1 MSAAAKRSADGTEKE
16 GTGRKRARSSNRNE
30 LTVQWPRHSVI
41 QGKYPVPTLLST
53 ADHKEI
59 LTACASAL
67 ASCSKTT
74 QVDSATSLYPFAC
87 EILKPLVKLTGHK
100 ILLSPKSTAD
110 VPPDVIQNFAVDFLR
125 QCEDM
130 RQESEV
136 TLLTDF
142 QHYFK
147 EQIGEG
153 TCYVDICVGTQ
164 DQQVGLLVQ
173 CNQILQKKRVG
184 PLENLEGYWQAAA
197 AGVAAQEDNARVR
210 GKRAFAEA
218 YSSKLREMVDL
229 AQLGTVQQVEA
240 EAAALIAAD
249 TAREDAEANAR
260 EVPVYV
266 ALTDIRNWLFMKVV
280 RGQIYVS
287 KLVRM
292 FDFCADEDTF
302 LTSSPGMVDG
312 LQYLCEALG
321 VGASGT
327 GASIAEALAAAR
339 RDNEQSVRTLLDSVF
354 RPAESTRLCDAVAY
368 TMGRLDAAQ
377 ELEQWDG
384 DLDNALP
391 ILERVL
397 SKKYPD
403 VVAAQVLKALQELRD
418 KKA

>member
-1 MSAAAKRSADGTEKE
+1 M
-16 GTGRKRARSSNRNE
+16 
-30 LTVQWPRHSVI
+30 
-41 QGKYPVPTLLST
+41 PTLLTT

-59 LTACASAL
+59 LTACASGL

-74 QVDSATSLYPFAC
+74 QVDCATSLYPFAC
-87 EILKPLVKLTGHK
+87 EILKPLVELTGHK
-100 ILLSPKSTAD
+100 ILLSAKSAAD
-110 VPPDVIQNFAVDFLR
+110 VPPDVIQNFVVEFLR
-125 QCEDM
+125 QCEDLH
-130 RQESEV
+130 QESKV

-147 EQIGEG
+147 EQIGQG

-164 DQQVGLLVQ
+164 DRQVGLLVQ
-173 CNQILQKKRVG
+173 CNQTLQKERVG

-210 GKRAFAEA
+210 CKRAFAEA

-229 AQLGTVQQVEA
+229 VQWPKLGTAQQIEA
-240 EAAALIAAD
+240 EAAALMAAD
-249 TAREDAEANAR
+249 TAREDAEVNAR

-266 ALTDIRNWLFMKVV
+266 ALTDIRNWVFMKVV
-280 RGQIYVS
+280 KEQIYVS

-292 FDFCADEDTF
+292 FDFCAEEGTF
-302 LTSSPGMVDG
+302 LTFSPGVMDG

-321 VGASGT
+321 VRAGDRGPA
-327 GASIAEALAAAR
+327 IAEALAAAR

-354 RPAESTRLCDAVAY
+354 RPAESTRLCGAVAY

-377 ELEQWDG
+377 ELQQWDG

-403 VVAAQVLKALQELRD
+403 VVAAEVLKALQEQRD
-418 KKA
+418 KTA